1 MGIIHLLLV
10 LSSSNV
16 GHDTLPQVGFSWL
29 LHKLFKNMN
38 REGDVQPC
46 DYELYEVTNEMSI
59 L

>member
-29 LHKLFKNMN
+29 LHKLFENMN

-46 DYELYEVTNEMSI
+46 DYELYKVTN
-59 L
+59 